1 MSKTGL
7 IFRATIFVFSWWVL
21 TKGASDSWQVGIPA
35 ILTAIYMDYRL
46 FQPVT
51 DRWSWRGSIVFAIF
65 FIKSSIYSGIDIV
78 WRTYHPRL
86 PLNPAVI
93 EYPLR
98 LTSSAARSL
107 FVCTVSLLPGTLSAE
122 IDAHRLIVHVLDAG
136 RPFKR
141 ELNIIENR
149 VAAVFQHRL
158 KADDQKSRSD

>member
-1 MSKTGL
+1 MSITGL
-7 IFRATIFVFSWWVL
+7 IFRATLFVFTWWVL

-35 ILTAIYMDYRL
+35 ILAAIYMDCRL
-46 FQPVT
+46 FQLGAG
-51 DRWSWRGSIVFAIF
+51 RWSLRGSIVFAIF
-65 FIKSSIYSGIDIV
+65 FIKSSICSGIDIV

-107 FVCTVSLLPGTLSAE
+107 FVCTVSLLPGTVSAE

-141 ELNIIENR
+141 ELNIIESR
-149 VAAVFQHRL
+149 VAAVFQHSL
-158 KADDQKSRSD
+158 NADDQKPRSD